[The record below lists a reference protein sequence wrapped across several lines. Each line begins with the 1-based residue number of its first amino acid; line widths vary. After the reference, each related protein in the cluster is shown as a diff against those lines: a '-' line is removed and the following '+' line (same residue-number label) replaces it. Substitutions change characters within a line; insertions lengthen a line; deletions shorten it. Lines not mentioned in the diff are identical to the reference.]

1 MEIKGNFKMPKKK
14 LLTLARKRQIK
25 IGIYVASI
33 ISAVLLGAYAMDS
46 AVRWGATHEVVY
58 QSPVEVKFQQPVVI
72 KDRPKVVQIDA
83 VIYEVK
89 PEFYAGLTD
98 TEKQICDT
106 FGLHC
111 REAIA
116 VAKAE
121 SGMRESVFN
130 INTNDTIDVGLFQ
143 INSIHFSKQGCS
155 LKEVSTTEGNIKCA
169 KKIYDASGW
178 NAWVAYNSGAYLK
191 FLK

>member
-1 MEIKGNFKMPKKK
+1 MELTGNYKMPKKK

-25 IGIYVASI
+25 IGIIVGAI
-33 ISAVLLGAYAMDS
+33 ITSAGLGAYLMDS
-46 AVRWGATHEVVY
+46 AARWGALHEVVY
-58 QSPVEVKFQQPVVI
+58 QTPVEVKIQSPIVI
-72 KDRPKVVQIDA
+72 KDRPQIVQIDA

-89 PEFYAGLTD
+89 PEFYKGLND
-98 TEKQICDT
+98 TEKKICDT

-121 SGMRESVFN
+121 SGMRESAFN
-130 INTNDTIDVGLFQ
+130 INTNNTIDVGLFQ

-169 KKIYDASGW
+169 KQIYDASGW